1 MTRDDL
7 KAYIAANFG
16 AKMTL
21 LESGKFD
28 AFYKIEA
35 SDLVTLCKALR
46 DDQNLKFDYLCN
58 LGGTDTGT
66 NFEIVYSLASIA
78 LSHRIDFKIVMPY
91 ENAAVDSIQTIWP
104 AANWYE
110 REMWELYGIDI
121 RNHGNLKRFL
131 LPDDWD
137 QGHPMRKNWTAPDF
151 IKLPEVMT

>member
-16 AKMTL
+16 DKMTL

-28 AFYKIEA
+28 PFYKIEA
-35 SDLVTLCKALR
+35 NDLVTLSKSLR
-46 DDQNLKFDYLCN
+46 DDPSLKFDYLCN

-66 NFEIVYSLASIA
+66 NFEVVYSLASIA
-78 LSHRIDFKIVMPY
+78 LSHRIDFKIIMPY
-91 ENAAVDSIQTIWP
+91 ENAAVDSVQTIWP

-137 QGHPMRKNWTAPDF
+137 QGHPLRKNWTAPDF
-151 IKLPEVMT
+151 IKLPEVLT

>member
-7 KAYIAANFG
+7 KVYIAANFG

-28 AFYKIEA
+28 PFYKIEA
-35 SDLVTLCKALR
+35 GDVVALCKTLR
-46 DDQNLKFDYLCN
+46 DDPNLKFDYLCN
-58 LGGTDTGT
+58 LGATDTGT
-66 NFEIVYSLASIA
+66 NFEIVYSLASVA

-91 ENAAVDSIQTIWP
+91 ENAAVDSVQTIWP

-121 RNHGNLKRFL
+121 RNHVNLKRFL
-131 LPDDWD
+131 LPDDWN

>member
-16 AKMTL
+16 DKMTL

-28 AFYKIEA
+28 PFYKIEA
-35 SDLVTLCKALR
+35 GDLVTLSKSLR
-46 DDQNLKFDYLCN
+46 DDPSLKFDYLCN

-66 NFEIVYSLASIA
+66 NFEVVYSLASIA
-78 LSHRIDFKIVMPY
+78 LSHRIDFKIIMPY
-91 ENAAVDSIQTIWP
+91 ENAAVDSVQTIWP

-137 QGHPMRKNWTAPDF
+137 QGHPLRKNWTAPDF
-151 IKLPEVMT
+151 IKLPEVLT